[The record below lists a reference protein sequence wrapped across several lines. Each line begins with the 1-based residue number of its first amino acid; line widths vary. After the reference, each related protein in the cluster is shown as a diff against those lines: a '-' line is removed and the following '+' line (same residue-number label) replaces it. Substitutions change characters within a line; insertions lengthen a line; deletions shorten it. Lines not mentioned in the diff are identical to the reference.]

1 MQCKGQW
8 EDQQVDPP
16 VCDECG
22 EPGPR
27 DREGFCLDCADVVA
41 RDRRQVEGEKALRL
55 LEEILTR
62 GEPLDIPEY
71 VRDLA
76 RQCWQE
82 SVRGVQR

>member
-1 MQCKGQW
+1 MQCKRQW

-22 EPGPR
+22 TADKP
-27 DREGFCLDCADVVA
+27 DKNGFCVKCADVVEREMNQA
-41 RDRRQVEGEKALRL
+41 W
-55 LEEILTR
+55 LEETLKR
-62 GEPLDIPEY
+62 AEAMDIPEY

-76 RQCWQE
+76 RQCRQE